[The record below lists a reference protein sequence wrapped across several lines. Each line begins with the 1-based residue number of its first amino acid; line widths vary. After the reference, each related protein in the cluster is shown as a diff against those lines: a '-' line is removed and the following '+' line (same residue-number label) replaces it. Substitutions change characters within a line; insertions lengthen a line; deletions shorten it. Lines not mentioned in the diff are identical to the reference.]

1 MRIRKYLIG
10 AITGLVGAVAFASV
24 ASADV
29 TNVQAALNISP
40 AKQQKKAFNGAS
52 VFFSSTDTHVGELPC
67 SNALSLSC
75 RAFPPSVQTLL
86 TFGKDVKFNPGNLP
100 DCSLSQLVGRTTAGA
115 RQACPGS
122 IVGQGS
128 NLQLFSDGR
137 LLNGTIT
144 AFNGAPSGGNPSLYL
159 HVEFPGVTTKPILNA
174 VIQGSRLLVQIP
186 PVQGS
191 VIENFST
198 TLNKRVVGK
207 KRNKKTGK
215 VQKLFYF
222 SARCS
227 KGNWPLAEQV
237 TYQGG
242 KQLTSNVSQK
252 CTQKKKKKK

>member
-10 AITGLVGAVAFASV
+10 TITGLVGAVAFASV

-29 TNVQAALNISP
+29 TSVQPSLSISP
-40 AKQQKKAFNGAS
+40 AKQDKKAFGAAG
-52 VFFSSTDTHVGELPC
+52 VTFVSTDTHVGELPC

-75 RAFPPSVQTLL
+75 RAFPPSIQTTL
-86 TFGKDVKFNPGNLP
+86 TFNRDIKFNPGRLP

-115 RQACPGS
+115 RLACPGS

-137 LLNGTIT
+137 LLNGTLT
-144 AFNGAPSGGNPSLYL
+144 VFNGAPSGGNPSMYL

-174 VIQGSRLLVQIP
+174 VIQGSRILVQIP

-191 VIENFST
+191 VIENFSV
-198 TLNKRVVGK
+198 TLNKRVVGRK
-207 KRNKKTGK
+207 INKKTRK

-227 KGNWPLAEQV
+227 NRTWTLDEQV
-237 TYQGG
+237 TYQAG
-242 KQLTSNVSQK
+242 KQLAGTVSQR
-252 CTQKKKKKK
+252 CTQKKKKK